1 MSRGEDRHPPINPSQ
16 VLLFATKRPGRLH
29 TRKSCDDAANSTF
42 GDAIVYKA
50 PDTTRFMFQNVKGL
64 TYNQSGDDY
73 NYYLSSMISY
83 SIDVFGMTETNS
95 GWQHH
100 YVQSKFKQ
108 CLRRQLYIGKTSFGS
123 PTQQVD
129 LLEDSETFQA
139 GSLIQV
145 VVGSLTTTVFGDP
158 IHDSTG
164 LGRWCGFTFIGK
176 AEQKL
181 SVITGYR
188 TCKGSVSTSP
198 LGSTFHREYA
208 YYRNK
213 GIKNPQPRTEFLK
226 DLALT
231 IRNLQQH
238 GHAILLMMDANSTLT
253 SDNKLTEFI
262 ESHDLW
268 DLHSSNPAPSTYIGS
283 SDRRIDYIFGCS
295 RTRSACTRQGTLS
308 YFEGPQ
314 SDHRSLYVDLDLRVL
329 LSITNITGSLKAT
342 QPQRWLRSG
351 NPESVEIRILTAWDE
366 DQGHAML
373 AAESVLATRPKKYQW
388 SPRLRNAGIV
398 YRYWKLRL
406 REVTHHED
414 YSSTFLRW
422 ERQIQ
427 EYDPSFTLS
436 HNSNVTTIPDIRKQ
450 LNQAKKHLR
459 KLQKTSTQSRVKC
472 YEELLDAYEPDAN
485 PATKQESQRRAKIVS
500 RTIKTEAIK
509 SMYQKIRQ
517 TVKPSDHSGL
527 AQLQIPRDPTYGITI
542 DPGQVHT
549 VLEHTPSD
557 QLVWDTIINREDIER
572 HLLSFNREAFRAAA
586 ESPCGRGV
594 IHDALLQTSLSS
606 EVETCLEGEIPDSW
620 DIDNQ
625 LLREFLASFHIPSSV
640 LETGPINLEIKNADI
655 MKGFKSWKE
664 TTTTSPSG
672 CHRSKWSY
680 AIVSIGCRNFFRTCM
695 HLSNLCDFGISDEL
709 QFCLI

>member
-42 GDAIVYKA
+42 GETIVYKA

-83 SIDVFGMTETNS
+83 SIDVFGMAETNS

-129 LLEDSETFQA
+129 PLEDSETFQA
-139 GSLIQV
+139 GSSIQV
-145 VVGSLTTTVFGDP
+145 VAGSLTTTVFGDP

-253 SDNKLTEFI
+253 SDK
-262 ESHDLW
+262 SHDLW

-283 SDRRIDYIFGCS
+283 SDQRIDYIFGCS

-314 SDHRSLYVDLDLRVL
+314 SDHRSLYVDLDLQVL

-351 NPESVEIRILTAWDE
+351 NPESVEMYVAKMRDYYATHNMRERIDTLWKTHKALTRSQVRRILTAWDE
-366 DQGHAML
+366 DQGHATL

-472 YEELLDAYEPDAN
+472 YEELLDALKPTQTRLRSKNHNEE
-485 PATKQESQRRAKIVS
+485 Q
-500 RTIKTEAIK
+500 K
-509 SMYQKIRQ
+509 S
-517 TVKPSDHSGL
+517 S
-527 AQLQIPRDPTYGITI
+527 
-542 DPGQVHT
+542 PGQ
-549 VLEHTPSD
+549 S
-557 QLVWDTIINREDIER
+557 R
-572 HLLSFNREAFRAAA
+572 
-586 ESPCGRGV
+586 
-594 IHDALLQTSLSS
+594 
-606 EVETCLEGEIPDSW
+606 
-620 DIDNQ
+620 
-625 LLREFLASFHIPSSV
+625 LR
-640 LETGPINLEIKNADI
+640 
-655 MKGFKSWKE
+655 
-664 TTTTSPSG
+664 
-672 CHRSKWSY
+672 R
-680 AIVSIGCRNFFRTCM
+680 
-695 HLSNLCDFGISDEL
+695 SNLCIRKYDRR
-709 QFCLI
+709 